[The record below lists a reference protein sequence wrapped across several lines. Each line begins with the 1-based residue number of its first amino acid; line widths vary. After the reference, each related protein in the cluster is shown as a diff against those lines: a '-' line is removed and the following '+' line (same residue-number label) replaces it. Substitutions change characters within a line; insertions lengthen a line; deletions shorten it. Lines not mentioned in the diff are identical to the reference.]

1 MPKKNIPID
10 YSARD
15 FQTIKNALVEHAKKY
30 YPETYKDFSEV
41 GFGSLMLDTVAYI
54 GDNLSFYLDY
64 TANETFLDTA
74 SEFDN
79 ILKLSKP
86 FGFKYSENPSSHGI
100 ATFYIL
106 VAANDFATAP
116 DERYIPILKK
126 NSTFTNR
133 TGTAFSLVEDVFF
146 NREDNE
152 VVVGSVNENTGLPE
166 TYAIKAYG
174 KVQSGY
180 LTQTFYEVADFQRFL
195 KIPVNIDF
203 LTDIISVTDGEGNEY
218 YEVDYL
224 SQDIIYRSIINRD
237 NNDENS
243 EVKSILKPFSVPRR
257 FVVIR
262 ERDRTYLQFG
272 TGDASSETYNS
283 ELVDPATVT
292 IDVYGKNYIT
302 DKEFDPNNL
311 IKTDKLG
318 VVPSNTTLRIVARAN
333 TSNNVN
339 TGAGTIISVGSA
351 VFDFGDTRNLNTT
364 FINNVRSSLEV
375 NNEEPIVGDT
385 PGVTP
390 EELKFRVYNTFGSQN
405 RAVTEKDYEALMYNM
420 PPEFGSVKRV
430 SIVRDYNSFKRNI
443 NIYVVSSDS
452 VGKLTNSN
460 AVLKE
465 NVKVWLNKN
474 KMIND
479 TVDILDA
486 KIVNLSI
493 KFSIV
498 ADMEADNAEVLRNCI
513 SALETEY
520 SKTKFIGEAFFISD
534 IYSILKNVQGV
545 NDVKNVKVEQKNGVD
560 YSDVFF
566 DINRFMSRDGRYIE
580 APKNIIFE
588 IKFPR
593 SDIYGEV
600 SWCLSKDT

>member
-600 SWCLSKDT
+600 S

>member
-224 SQDIIYRSIINRD
+224 SQDIVYRSIINRD

-339 TGAGTIISVGSA
+339 TGAGTIVSVGSA
-351 VFDFGDTRNLNTT
+351 LFDFGDTRNLNTT

-600 SWCLSKDT
+600 S

>member
-224 SQDIIYRSIINRD
+224 SQDIVYRSIINRD

>member
-224 SQDIIYRSIINRD
+224 SQDIVYRSIINRD

-600 SWCLSKDT
+600 S

>member
-106 VAANDFATAP
+106 VPANDFATAP

-152 VVVGSVNENTGLPE
+152 VVVGSVNENTGFPE

-180 LTQTFYEVADFQRFL
+180 LTQTFYEVGDFQRFL

-203 LTDIISVTDGEGNEY
+203 LTDIVSVTDGEGNEY

-237 NNDENS
+237 NNDQNS

-283 ELVDPATVT
+283 ELVDPASVT

-302 DKEFDPNNL
+302 DKEFDPSNL

-351 VFDFGDTRNLNTT
+351 LFDFGDTRNLNTT
-364 FINNVRSSLEV
+364 LINNVRSSLEV

-420 PPEFGSVKRV
+420 PPEFGSVKRA

-465 NVKVWLNKN
+465 NIKVWLNKN
-474 KMIND
+474 KMVND
-479 TVDILDA
+479 TIDILDA

-513 SALETEY
+513 SALEIEY

-566 DINRFMSRDGRYIE
+566 DVSRFMSRDGRYIE

-600 SWCLSKDT
+600 S

>member
-15 FQTIKNALVEHAKKY
+15 FQSIKNALVEHAKKY
-30 YPETYKDFSEV
+30 YPDTHKDFSEV
-41 GFGSLMLDTVAYI
+41 GFGSLMLDTVAYV

-86 FGFKYSENPSSHGI
+86 FGYKYSENPSSHGI

-106 VAANDFATAP
+106 VPANSFATAP
-116 DERYIPILKK
+116 EPNYLPILKK

-146 NREDNE
+146 NREENE
-152 VVVGSVNENTGLPE
+152 VVVGSVNEDTGLPE
-166 TYAIKAYG
+166 TYAVKANG

-180 LTQTFYEVADFQRFL
+180 LTQTFYEVGEFERFL

-203 LTDIISVTDGEGNEY
+203 LTDIVSVTDAEGNEY

-224 SQDIIYRSIINRD
+224 SQDIVYRPIINRD
-237 NNDENS
+237 NNDQNS

-262 ERDRTYLQFG
+262 ERDKTFLQFG
-272 TGDASSETYNS
+272 TGDATSDTYNS
-283 ELVDPATVT
+283 ELVDPASVT
-292 IDVYGKNYIT
+292 IDVYGKNYVT

-318 VVPSNTTLRIVARAN
+318 VVPSNTTLRIIVRAN

-339 TGAGTIISVGSA
+339 TGAGTITSVGSA
-351 VFDFGDTRNLNTT
+351 IFDFGDTRNLNGTL
-364 FINNVRSSLEV
+364 INNVRSSLEV

-385 PGVTP
+385 PQVTP
-390 EELKFRVYNTFGSQN
+390 EELKFRVYNTFGAQN
-405 RAVTEKDYEALMYNM
+405 RAVTEKDYEALIYNM
-420 PPEFGSVKRV
+420 PPEFGSVKRA

-443 NIYVVSSDS
+443 NIYVVSQDS
-452 VGKLTNSN
+452 AGKLTNSN

-474 KMIND
+474 KMVND
-479 TVDILDA
+479 TIDILDA

-493 KFSIV
+493 KFSVVSDI
-498 ADMEADNAEVLRNCI
+498 EADNAEVLRSCI
-513 SALETEY
+513 SVLETEY
-520 SKTKFIGEAFFISD
+520 SKTKSIGEAFFISD
-534 IYSILKNVQGV
+534 VYNILKTVQGV
-545 NDVKNVKVEQKNGVD
+545 NDVKNVKVEQKNGID

-566 DINRFMSRDGRYIE
+566 DVNRFMSRDGRYIE

-593 SDIYGEV
+593 ADIYGEI
-600 SWCLSKDT
+600 S

>member
-203 LTDIISVTDGEGNEY
+203 LTDIISVTDAEGNEY

-224 SQDIIYRSIINRD
+224 SQDIVYRSIINRD

-318 VVPSNTTLRIVARAN
+318 VVPSNTILRIVARAN

>member
-15 FQTIKNALVEHAKKY
+15 FQTIKNALVEHAKRY

-74 SEFDN
+74 SEFDS

-106 VAANDFATAP
+106 VPANDFATGP

-152 VVVGSVNENTGLPE
+152 VVVGSVNENTGFPE

-180 LTQTFYEVADFQRFL
+180 LTQTFYEVGDFQRFL

-283 ELVDPATVT
+283 ELVDPASVT

-339 TGAGTIISVGSA
+339 TGAGTIVSVGSA
-351 VFDFGDTRNLNTT
+351 LFDFGDTRNLNTT
-364 FINNVRSSLEV
+364 LINNVRSSLEV

-465 NVKVWLNKN
+465 NIKVWLNKN
-474 KMIND
+474 KMVND
-479 TVDILDA
+479 TIDILDA

-513 SALETEY
+513 SALEIEY

-566 DINRFMSRDGRYIE
+566 DVNRFMSRDGRYIE

-600 SWCLSKDT
+600 S